1 MDRSVTIEEA
11 LRQMVES
18 KDFKEAQKLDSGLRV
33 YAGRIRKGTF
43 TGGAAVKMLEAFG
56 FKVIAIVPPGKTA

>member
-1 MDRSVTIEEA
+1 MDRTVTIQEA
-11 LRQMVES
+11 LKQMVDS
-18 KDFKEAQKLDSGLRV
+18 QDFKEAQKLDSGLRV

-56 FKVIAIVPPGKTA
+56 YKVIAIAPGKTA